1 MYIDRKPMNKAIP
14 NGSQSMIMPGIPSV
28 KEKCQD
34 RFEDC
39 IPFKIVGSTKGV
51 RKIVKNEIYL
61 VFS

>member
-1 MYIDRKPMNKAIP
+1 MNKAIP